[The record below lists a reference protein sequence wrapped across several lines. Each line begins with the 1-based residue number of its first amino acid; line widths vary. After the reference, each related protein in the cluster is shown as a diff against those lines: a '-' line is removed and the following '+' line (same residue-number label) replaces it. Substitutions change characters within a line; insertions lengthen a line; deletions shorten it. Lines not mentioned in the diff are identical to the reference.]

1 MTDRALVIYWLQV
14 SLDDQ
19 NVLWTLIGQVI
30 MSRYGPLHLQ
40 TVTLLLIGSKNIYFK
55 QA

>member
-1 MTDRALVIYWLQV
+1 MTERALVIYCLQV

-30 MSRYGPLHLQ
+30 MSGYDPLHLQ
-40 TVTLLLIGSKNIYFK
+40 SVTLLLIDSKTFILNK
-55 QA
+55 L